1 MAVLSLEEYA
11 NLNDDIEVKLD
22 EADKQAASTDERFSH
37 ETVFRNVR
45 RGIINRHSICN
56 DFPEVGKIVKAGKK

>member
-45 RGIINRHSICN
+45 ETI
-56 DFPEVGKIVKAGKK
+56 KQAQYLQ